1 MSDTK
6 TKKKAIPKVLRDLA
20 WSKWIG
26 EDIGKTKCFCCQVN
40 DIKMSSFHC
49 GHVVAEVNGGKTT
62 VDNLRPICSACNLSM
77 GSENLDDFKTRCGF
91 NKPVEV
97 KIEVNKND
105 DDVVAWYPGIIL
117 KGGILPNRIK
127 WVPGTNSL
135 QCMRELMSA
144 GYKPVQGVG
153 SIYQR

>member
-6 TKKKAIPKVLRDLA
+6 TKKKTVPKVLRDLS

-26 EDIGKTKCFCCQVN
+26 EEIGKSKCFCCEVN
-40 DIKMSSFHC
+40 EIKMSSFHC

-77 GSENLDDFKTRCGF
+77 GSENLTDFKTRCGF
-91 NKPVEV
+91 NKPAEIKPEV
-97 KIEVNKND
+97 KKEEEI
-105 DDVVAWYPGIIL
+105 VAWYPGIL
-117 KGGILPNRIK
+117 RAGIVPNRIK

-135 QCMRELMSA
+135 DCMRELTSA
-144 GYKPVQGVG
+144 GYKPVLGVG
-153 SIYQR
+153 SVYVRR